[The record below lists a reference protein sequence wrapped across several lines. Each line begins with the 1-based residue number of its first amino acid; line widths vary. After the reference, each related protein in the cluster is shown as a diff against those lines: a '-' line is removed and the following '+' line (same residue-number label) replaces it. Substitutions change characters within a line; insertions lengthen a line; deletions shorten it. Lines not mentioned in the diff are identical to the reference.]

1 MLEGEAL
8 EKAIRAVLKQLG
20 VVNTLYIKKIAAQIK
35 RIGELNPSSVN
46 RLVAM
51 SEMNAD
57 LGEITEQLRLAIGA
71 SNRVIRVIYEQA
83 LSEMQNDPRFEAYL
97 SENPDAIRP
106 EAQQRLSQY
115 TQALWQQTAGNLTN
129 YSNTTAVTMRQR
141 YVDTIDR
148 AILATSTGVG
158 SYTET
163 MRDTIRQ
170 LGQAG
175 MQITYASG
183 YHRRLDTA
191 VRQNIVDGVNQ
202 INKNASVMIGQEL
215 GYDAIE
221 ISAHARSAPD
231 HEPVQGRVFL
241 LAEFQMMQAG
251 SPFRDVDGRQYPGFK
266 RPIGEWNCRH
276 TPLSFSTKYSK
287 RTWTDEQLQKFI
299 DDNQKGCVINGK
311 HRTLYEAM
319 QMMRDIETQVRRE
332 KDTAVAAQ
340 AAGDN
345 VLRQECQRNINALVR
360 RYADIAKASGNAE
373 KRQRMTVE
381 GFRAVK
387 AKPTVSERGISGKRA
402 IATEENS
409 VNTEMLKTPEY
420 RAKFQGITG
429 IPAVDQQLYKQAV
442 AQLTHRN
449 GTYGEDLTLINGTT
463 GAVEGRQS
471 QSATENGVDYN
482 ASLNKAIERSPEY
495 SLISIHN
502 HGTNNPPTG
511 SDLVANGSRKYKLGV
526 VVTHNGRVFTYRAGE
541 KPFLANSFDSR
552 VDKLRGKGYNEFD
565 AIVEALNQ
573 YKAEYGIEWSE
584 R

>member
-141 YVDTIDR
+141 YIDAIDR

-299 DDNQKGCVINGK
+299 DDNKNGCVINGK
-311 HRTLYEAM
+311 RRTLYEAM

-387 AKPTVSERGISGKRA
+387 VPPSGATSSSKARGSE
-402 IATEENS
+402 
-409 VNTEMLKTPEY
+409 
-420 RAKFQGITG
+420 F
-429 IPAVDQQLYKQAV
+429 
-442 AQLTHRN
+442 
-449 GTYGEDLTLINGTT
+449 TT
-463 GAVEGRQS
+463 S
-471 QSATENGVDYN
+471 IMYSA
-482 ASLNKAIERSPEY
+482 SS
-495 SLISIHN
+495 
-502 HGTNNPPTG
+502 
-511 SDLVANGSRKYKLGV
+511 
-526 VVTHNGRVFTYRAGE
+526 
-541 KPFLANSFDSR
+541 
-552 VDKLRGKGYNEFD
+552 
-565 AIVEALNQ
+565 
-573 YKAEYGIEWSE
+573 
-584 R
+584 